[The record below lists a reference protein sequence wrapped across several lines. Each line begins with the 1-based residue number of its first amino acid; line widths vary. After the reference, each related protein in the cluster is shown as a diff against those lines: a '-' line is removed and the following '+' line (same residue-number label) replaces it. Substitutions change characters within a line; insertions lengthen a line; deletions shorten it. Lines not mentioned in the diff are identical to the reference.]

1 MFKVNNRNTITTC
14 EICSKLTIKTSKP
27 RHWRR
32 SVVFLVNFEHIS
44 LLFLVFL
51 LLTLSRLMPTGIK
64 LYETHYREHCYTRK
78 LKAFSFTLIFDCVTG
93 SDLQIPMENAI
104 IRQQQNSHYYWK
116 RKTSKCIIKGKA
128 VIKVIKCSQILF
140 NKEKPDE
147 IC

>member
-93 SDLQIPMENAI
+93 PDLQIPMENAI
-104 IRQQQNSHYYWK
+104 IRQQQNSHYHWK